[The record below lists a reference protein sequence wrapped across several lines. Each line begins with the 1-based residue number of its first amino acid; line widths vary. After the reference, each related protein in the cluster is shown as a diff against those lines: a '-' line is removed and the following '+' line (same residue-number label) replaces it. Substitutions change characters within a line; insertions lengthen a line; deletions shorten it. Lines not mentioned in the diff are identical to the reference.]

1 MSSVQDIK
9 VDITALNPEE
19 NQCPVILNFNIPSS
33 VVEDNV
39 PQSFDYVLDNIAT
52 YVGHHFLHDA
62 VLFQLTAS
70 YYLVNTKTG
79 DTRLWTGSFF
89 PAGNHS
95 ASLSGPF
102 FQAFRSPQSF
112 VERIKEFSLPQNI
125 VTCLKWGGE
134 DSDWTFDSIAS
145 IIASVQVKLSQ
156 DNVFIGNNELLNN
169 RRGHNRRIVTK
180 FFPF

>member
-1 MSSVQDIK
+1 MSGVQEIK
-9 VDITALNPEE
+9 VDITALNPER
-19 NQCPVILNFNIPSS
+19 NQCPVILNFNIPAS
-33 VVEDNV
+33 VVQDNV
-39 PQSFDYVLDNIAT
+39 PQSFDYVLNNIAN
-52 YVGHHFLHDA
+52 YVGQHFLHDT
-62 VLFQLTAS
+62 VNFQLTAT
-70 YYLVNTKTG
+70 YYLVNTRTG

-102 FQAFRSPQSF
+102 FQAFRSPHSF
-112 VERIKEFSLPQNI
+112 VERIKDFSLPQNI

-145 IIASVQVKLSQ
+145 IIASVQVKLSVN
-156 DNVFIGNNELLNN
+156 DDFIRNNELLAN